1 MPLLARCAFLACSRT
16 SIEGTDEVPGGE
28 SNKLVSQ
35 GSASALSTSQIN
47 NFRLSI
53 KMQMLRSLINYAAAL
68 QPHRMATLLL
78 FAEGSLLRV
87 AVSAIHEP
95 LFWWFPLLV
104 HEPRR
109 NVVVFS
115 MISSP
120 ILCPLLV
127 HEPRRNVV
135 VCTSI
140 MKNLGKASDAKRPHC
155 LNFFLSL
162 RELLELLV

>member
-1 MPLLARCAFLACSRT
+1 M
-16 SIEGTDEVPGGE
+16 
-28 SNKLVSQ
+28 

-155 LNFFLSL
+155 LNFFLPL
-162 RELLELLV
+162 RVLLRRDSFTDLFFFFFFFFFFSSAPSKLLTSSMTVS